1 MKIEKINENQ
11 IRCTLTKEDLADR
24 NIKISELAYGTGKTR
39 ELFQD
44 MMQQANDDFGFE
56 VNDIPLM
63 VEAIP
68 VSSEGI
74 ILVVTKVD
82 DPEETE
88 AHLSKF
94 FPSEFKDKFKD
105 SILSHLDDLELNLD
119 DIEEIDENIHHSD
132 SESAAVDE
140 SSDDADSLLYS
151 IYSFDNLSDII
162 SIANIIALSYVGDS
176 SVYKSPFDNRYYLSL
191 CVNSSDENMLNKI
204 CGILTEHGRREIP
217 TYAKELFFMEHFEEI
232 IDNNAIEKLGQI

>member
-1 MKIEKINENQ
+1 MKIEKLNENQ

-68 VSSEGI
+68 VSPESI
-74 ILVVTKVD
+74 ILVITKVD

-88 AHLSKF
+88 KHFSQFFSK
-94 FPSEFKDKFKD
+94 ELKDKFKD
-105 SILSHLDDLELNLD
+105 SILSHLDEVEIDLD
-119 DIEEIDENIHHSD
+119 DIEHIEEQIQNENHSSTEKS
-132 SESAAVDE
+132 SED
-140 SSDDADSLLYS
+140 DSLLYS
-151 IYSFDNLSDII
+151 IYSFNTLNEII
-162 SIANIIALSYVGDS
+162 SIAAMIAPSFKGDS
-176 SVYKSPFDNRYYLSL
+176 SVFKSPFDGKYYLSL
-191 CVNSSDENMLNKI
+191 CMESSEEKTLNRI
-204 CGILTEHGRREIP
+204 CSILTENGQRETP
-217 TYAKELFFMEHFEEI
+217 TYAKELFYMEHFEEI
-232 IDNNAIEKLGQI
+232 IADKAIEKLSQI

>member
-1 MKIEKINENQ
+1 MKIEKISENQ

-68 VSSEGI
+68 LSPESI
-74 ILVVTKVD
+74 ILVITKVD

-88 AHLSKF
+88 EHLSKF
-94 FPSEFKDKFKD
+94 FSKELKDKFKD
-105 SILSHLDDLELNLD
+105 SILSHLDDIEIDLN
-119 DIEEIDENIHHSD
+119 DIEQIGEHLQSNNNS
-132 SESAAVDE
+132 STEST
-140 SSDDADSLLYS
+140 SDDDSLLYS
-151 IYSFDNLSDII
+151 IYSFPVYTV
-162 SIANIIALSYVGDS
+162 SIY
-176 SVYKSPFDNRYYLSL
+176 F
-191 CVNSSDENMLNKI
+191 
-204 CGILTEHGRREIP
+204 
-217 TYAKELFFMEHFEEI
+217 
-232 IDNNAIEKLGQI
+232 